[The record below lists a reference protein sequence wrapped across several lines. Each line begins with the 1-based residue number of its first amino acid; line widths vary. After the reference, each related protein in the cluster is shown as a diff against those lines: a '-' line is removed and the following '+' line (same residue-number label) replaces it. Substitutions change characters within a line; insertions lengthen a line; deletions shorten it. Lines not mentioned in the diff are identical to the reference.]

1 VKTFNHSSS
10 EGGFLNVNDKE
21 SRTYQKFLR
30 VCDFG
35 TAHANDFTATSLGT
49 LTFRA
54 LDEVIA
60 EIESLSGHEASARGT
75 ARQGT
80 ETRSQARAALR
91 DDLEAISRT
100 ARVMADDV
108 PGINEKFRVPRN
120 ANDQELMNAAR
131 AFLADATP
139 LKAQFIAHEMPA
151 DFLEDLQSDI
161 DAMLAAINSQ
171 SSGVGSH
178 VAANAALDDAM
189 DRGND
194 LCRKLDAIVRNKY
207 ANNPAV
213 LAEWTSASHTERAPR
228 RAAAG
233 GGSATPPTP

>member
-1 VKTFNHSSS
+1 M
-10 EGGFLNVNDKE
+10 NDKE
-21 SRTYQKFLR
+21 NRTYQKFVR
-30 VCDFG
+30 VRDFG
-35 TAHANDFTATSLGT
+35 TAHATDFAPNSLGSQTFTALG
-49 LTFRA
+49 A
-54 LDEVIA
+54 VIT
-60 EIESLSGHEASARGT
+60 EIEGHSAGEASARGT

-80 ETRSQARAALR
+80 ETRSQGRAALH
-91 DDLEAISRT
+91 DALEAISRT
-100 ARVMADDV
+100 ARVMGDDV

-120 ANDQELMNAAR
+120 ASDQDLLNAAR

-151 DFLEDLQSDI
+151 DFLEDLQADI
-161 DAMLAAINSQ
+161 DAMLTAINSQ
-171 SSGVGSH
+171 SSGVGNH

-194 LCRKLDAIVRNKY
+194 LCRKLDAIVRNRY

-228 RAAAG
+228 RAAGG
-233 GGSATPPTP
+233 GGSSTPTPSAPPSA